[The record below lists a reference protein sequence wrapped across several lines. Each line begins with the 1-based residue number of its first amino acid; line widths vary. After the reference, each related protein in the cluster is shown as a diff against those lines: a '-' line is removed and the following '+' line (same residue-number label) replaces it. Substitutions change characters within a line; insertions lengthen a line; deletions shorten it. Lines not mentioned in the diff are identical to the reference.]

1 MTASKWIVFVMVML
15 MSGGAFAGGGKVR
28 GDEGDGSVVQNH
40 IRLAGPESPYVVVD
54 SLTVPVAPEEV
65 LPESDE
71 LELEQG
77 EMMP

>member
-1 MTASKWIVFVMVML
+1 MTTGKWIVLVMVML

-28 GDEGDGSVVQNH
+28 GDNGQGSVVQNQ
-40 IRLAGPESPYVVVD
+40 IRLAAPESPYVAAD
-54 SLTVPVAPEEV
+54 SLSVPAEPEDV
-65 LPESDE
+65 LPEYDE